1 MNIALLKQGL
11 RSSARCWKD
20 FMLFVMEDTSK
31 CQKLYVMDTRKQTVQ
46 VLPIDHSNHNTSST
60 AVMDFIVD
68 CERQPWA
75 CNHYADSRC

>member
-46 VLPIDHSNHNTSST
+46 VLPIDHSNSQHKLNGCDGFYCRLRKATLGLQPLR
-60 AVMDFIVD
+60 
-68 CERQPWA
+68 RQ
-75 CNHYADSRC
+75 